1 MLRQKSWLKSLD
13 RQIPILHYFFSI
25 EIFSIYYVKEN
36 FGEKNLTVSN
46 RSDRQLL
53 LQKISEKNYKA
64 VANVNIKVSDF
75 LGATSKVDISQMT
88 FISLGQE
95 STGVSPF
102 YLFYGREAVLPVDVA
117 LGNNTENEQW
127 R

>member
-1 MLRQKSWLKSLD
+1 
-13 RQIPILHYFFSI
+13 
-25 EIFSIYYVKEN
+25 VKEN